1 MKLRLNHLEL
11 TCKRAVYTIPFD
23 DFTYFY
29 GEMGAGKSTIAR
41 LIDYCFGGGLDMT
54 PALQSEFVSATLDF
68 KINDVHVRLERAVN
82 ANQVLASWGAAAD
95 AQQLIVPARAAG
107 GEVLPN
113 TGIEVLSD
121 LLFYLAGVQPPKVRR
136 SRLKDDSELQ
146 RLSFRNL
153 FWYCY
158 LDQDTIDSSFFH
170 LDNGADFPRRLKSR
184 TVLAY
189 LLGYNQQ
196 RVAELETDLDEV
208 RSERIAASE
217 AAESLDASLDEAGVD
232 SDLDIAAQLQ
242 ALDVERKKLDASIQA
257 HRSHL
262 SAAKTH
268 VTDRL
273 TDRARQLVSEV
284 QAVRDA
290 ISQVKTSIEQ
300 HRRHRNELLSLST
313 KFQRVTAARAV
324 LNGVEFERCPR
335 CTQPLPAREEAIC
348 VLCGQAD
355 TADAEPAVTATEAD
369 LSGRRAE
376 LEELITAQQEQIRVL
391 GLRESRLIDEKQLID
406 ATLGKEM
413 QRYDSAYLS
422 QVLETERRLAAVTEE
437 ARFLE
442 RLRILPARVEKF
454 KQKADTLQ
462 AREVELRRQLREAR
476 EAAERDLTNV
486 RLLGELFLDCLVRAK
501 LPGFTT
507 DDIVAMSGPD
517 FVPSIMD
524 RSSGE
529 AAVSSFDTLG
539 SGGKKTLFKCCFA
552 VAVHRLAQ
560 RIGSVLPTLLI
571 IDSPM
576 KNISERENRLQF
588 EGFHAMLYELAQSE
602 LADVQF
608 IMIDKEFCAPSPE
621 QKVKVRARHMTV
633 DKDDDPP
640 LIEYYRERPSTE
652 SLPATSSEPAD
663 SSTPD
668 ELKNQDRDV

>member
-11 TCKRAVYTIPFD
+11 TCKRAVYTVPFD

-68 KINDVHVRLERAVN
+68 TINDVPVRLERAVN
-82 ANQVLASWGAAAD
+82 ANQVLASWGVGAA
-95 AQQLIVPARAAG
+95 AQQLIVPARVAA

-113 TGIEVLSD
+113 TGVEVLSD
-121 LLFYLAGVQPPKVRR
+121 LLFYLADVQPPKVRR

-146 RLSFRNL
+146 RLSFRDL

-189 LLGYNQQ
+189 LLRYNQQ
-196 RVAELETDLDEV
+196 RVAELEAELDDV
-208 RSERIAASE
+208 RSERVAAAE
-217 AAESLDASLDEAGVD
+217 AAESLKTSLDEAGVD
-232 SDLDIAAQLQ
+232 SDMDIVARLQ
-242 ALDVERKKLDASIQA
+242 ALDAERKTLDASIQSL
-257 HRSHL
+257 RNDL
-262 SAAKTH
+262 STAKTH
-268 VTDRL
+268 VTERL

-284 QAVRDA
+284 RAVRDA
-290 ISQVKTSIEQ
+290 IGQVETTVEQ

-313 KFQRVTAARAV
+313 KFQRVTTARAV

-335 CTQPLPAREEAIC
+335 CTQPLPVRAEGTC
-348 VLCGQAD
+348 VLCGQPDAAD
-355 TADAEPAVTATEAD
+355 TEPVVTATEAD
-369 LSGRRAE
+369 LTGRRAE
-376 LEELITAQQEQIRVL
+376 LEELIKTQQDQLRVL
-391 GLRESRLIDEKQLID
+391 RVRESRLIDEKQRVD
-406 ATLGKEM
+406 ASLSSEM

-442 RLRILPARVEKF
+442 RLRVLPARVETLK
-454 KQKADTLQ
+454 KKADSLQ
-462 AREVELRRQLREAR
+462 TREAELRRQLREAR
-476 EAAERDLTNV
+476 EAAEKDLTNV

-501 LPGFTT
+501 LPGFAA
-507 DDIVAMSGPD
+507 DDIVTLSSPN
-517 FVPSIMD
+517 FLPSIMD
-524 RSSGE
+524 RTSGE
-529 AAVSSFDTLG
+529 AAISSFDTLG

-552 VAVHRLAQ
+552 VAVHRLAR

-576 KNISERENRLQF
+576 KNISERENRTQF
-588 EGFHAMLYELAQSE
+588 EGFHAMLYELAEGE
-602 LADVQF
+602 LAEVQF
-608 IMIDKEFCAPSPE
+608 VMIDKEFCAPPPDRT
-621 QKVKVRARHMTV
+621 VKMRARHMTV
-633 DKDDDPP
+633 DKDADPP
-640 LIEYYRERPSTE
+640 LIEYYRDRPSAE
-652 SLPATSSEPAD
+652 VSNEQPAEPNG
-663 SSTPD
+663 STAPGAPPTT
-668 ELKNQDRDV
+668 DVQ